1 MWVIAFYFS
10 LSHPA
15 WTQFIA
21 VFQIGAVER
30 ALEVGCACELIN
42 LSVCESVHGCE
53 SVRVYLCVC
62 VLTRERTSEIG
73 RKREEVQRTVCFSLC
88 PHDGGGSPGKS
99 VDTRRPR
106 SNERDRK

>member
-1 MWVIAFYFS
+1 MCVIAFYFS

-42 LSVCESVHGCE
+42 LSVCESV
-53 SVRVYLCVC
+53 RVYLCVC
-62 VLTRERTSEIG
+62 VL
-73 RKREEVQRTVCFSLC
+73 VCVC
-88 PHDGGGSPGKS
+88 
-99 VDTRRPR
+99 V
-106 SNERDRK
+106 NERENKSNRKEKRGSAANCLLFFMSA